1 MRHLEHLRSAAAGPE
16 PATVELHRSFGD
28 LELDVQAARGVVEGL
43 VVPYGREAEIVE
55 PRGDGYVS
63 YREQFAPGSMDGA
76 AKAPNRVMLQFT
88 HSERLD
94 HQIGYGTAFR
104 DSADG
109 CVGTFQLYR
118 EGRDR
123 VVEMLQTSHR
133 GLSLTFVSLRPFG
146 GLEQD
151 GELVT
156 RELVRCRA
164 VAAVNDPAYA
174 DAGVVAV
181 RQQAELAQQVAAEAQ
196 RKRSELAELLQFL
209 LDSGRPLSEAQ
220 RSWAAEH
227 DVALREPA
235 HVQA

>member
-1 MRHLEHLRSAAAGPE
+1 MRHLEHTRNAGAGPE
-16 PATVELHRSFGD
+16 PATVELHRSFTD
-28 LELDVQAARGVVEGL
+28 LELDVQPARGIVEGL
-43 VVPYGREAEIVE
+43 VVPYLRETEIVE
-55 PRGDGYVS
+55 PRGDGFVS

-88 HSERLD
+88 HSEALD
-94 HQIGYGTAFR
+94 HQIGYGMAFR
-104 DSADG
+104 DSEAG
-109 CVGTFQLYR
+109 CVGQFQLYR
-118 EGRDR
+118 ENRDKL
-123 VVEMLQTSHR
+123 VEMLQTSHR

-181 RQQAELAQQVAAEAQ
+181 RQQAELAHQAAAEAQ
-196 RKRSELAELLQFL
+196 RKRSELADLLQFL
-209 LDSGRPLSEAQ
+209 LDNGRPLSEAQ
-220 RSWAAEH
+220 RAWAREH
-227 DVALREPA
+227 DVQLREKVA
-235 HVQA
+235 GA